1 MRHRLRIGVVFGG
14 QSGEHEVSLAS
25 ARSVMSVLDP
35 DKYEIIPIGIT
46 HSGTWL
52 IAGDPMAVLAA
63 GGPREEAPLPSAG
76 WAGEANS
83 AERGQSSELVTHET
97 GQSGRELVPGA
108 TGSAFPKLDVIFPV
122 LHGPYGEDGTIQ
134 GLLELAGVPYV
145 GCGVLA
151 SSLGMDKI
159 ASKHLFITYGL
170 PVAPFQEVKRRTWDQ
185 DPKEVILGL
194 EAALNYPMFVKPA
207 NLGSSIGI
215 SKVARREELRAALI
229 DAARYDRKMIV
240 EEAVPNAR
248 EIECSVLGNDDPIAS
263 VPGEVVPS
271 NEFYDY
277 SAKYLDNR
285 SQLLIPAPIPAEASA
300 RVRELAVR
308 AFKAIDGAGLA
319 RVDFLMNG
327 VTGELFV
334 SELNTIPGF
343 TAISMY
349 PKLWEASG
357 IPYAELVDR
366 LVDLALERQTDKA
379 RSLTTYGGA
388 ISAG

>member
-1 MRHRLRIGVVFGG
+1 MRRKLRIGVVFGG

-25 ARSVMSVLDP
+25 ARSVMAVLDP
-35 DKYEIIPIGIT
+35 EKYEVIPVGIT
-46 HSGTWL
+46 HSGQWL
-52 IAGDPMAVLAA
+52 IAGDPMAVLAESGVPGVAA
-63 GGPREEAPLPSAG
+63 GGPTSAPIARG
-76 WAGEANS
+76 TGE
-83 AERGQSSELVTHET
+83 
-97 GQSGRELVPGA
+97 SGRELVPGA
-108 TGSAFPKLDVIFPV
+108 TGGTFPKLDVIFPV

-159 ASKHLFITYGL
+159 ASKQIFVSLGL
-170 PVAPFQEVKRRTWDQ
+170 PIVPFREVKRRYFEE
-185 DPKEVILGL
+185 DPERVIIGL
-194 EAALNYPMFVKPA
+194 EAALPGGYPMFVKPA

-215 SKVARREELRAALI
+215 SKAQGRSELRAALA
-229 DAARYDRKMIV
+229 DAARYDRRLIV
-240 EEAVPNAR
+240 EEAVPGAR

-263 VPGEVVPS
+263 MPGEVVPS

-277 SAKYLDNR
+277 SAKYLDGR
-285 SQLLIPAPIPAEASA
+285 SQLLIPAPIPAEVSS

-308 AFKAIDGAGLA
+308 AFIAIDGAGLA

-327 VTGELFV
+327 VTGELFLN
-334 SELNTIPGF
+334 ELNTMPGF

-366 LVDLALERQTDKA
+366 LVDLALERHTDEA

-388 ISAG
+388 KPAG